1 AWVNTLMP
9 DLVLRHVSKSMQQK
23 SRIYREVEN
32 GKRINVRDPEHLW
45 QAMDSRLKLLQLQRQ
60 QQQQQNASSTIQD
73 LQRAA
78 GTTVSPDEC
87 LAAIATAKRKLQVL
101 FDDNK
106 TPSASLMASQALK
119 SVVAAEVLQL
129 QRFVEGRSTGST
141 AMV

>member
-1 AWVNTLMP
+1 MP
-9 DLVLRHVSKSMQQK
+9 DIVPRHVSKSTQQK
-23 SRIYREVEN
+23 LRIYHEVEN

-45 QAMDSRLKLLQLQRQ
+45 QTMDSRLKLLRF
-60 QQQQQNASSTIQD
+60 QQQQNSTSSTVRD

-78 GTTVSPDEC
+78 GTAVSPDEC
-87 LAAIATAKRKLQVL
+87 LAAIATAKRKLQAL

-106 TPSASLMASQALK
+106 DPSSSSIVSPALK

-129 QRFVEGRSTGST
+129 QQFADDGSMGST